1 MLIQPIAVVKD
12 GLGKTK
18 FASPSRVVTFLQ
30 ISECLCERRM
40 TLTEGLGNLGED
52 VAEAAVRPLAHRT
65 SVTTDSLHG

>member
-1 MLIQPIAVVKD
+1 
-12 GLGKTK
+12 
-18 FASPSRVVTFLQ
+18 
-30 ISECLCERRM
+30 M